1 MSYGMQIRTVNGL
14 ESIENLRSL
23 REIYRATTT
32 SASGSQFIGLGA
44 TASNTA
50 VFFNINDG
58 GNPPNVSWSGSTF
71 IWSAISV
78 NANPTS
84 NFEYVI
90 CRFK

>member
-23 REIYRATTT
+23 REIYRDTTT
-32 SASGSQFIGLGA
+32 SSSGSQSIGLGA

-58 GNPPNVSWSGSTF
+58 GNSPSISWSGSTF
-71 IWSAISV
+71 IWTAVPSAS
-78 NANPTS
+78 NPTS
-84 NFEYVI
+84 NFEYII

>member
-14 ESIENLRSL
+14 ENIENLRSL
-23 REIYRATTT
+23 REIYRTTTT
-32 SASGSQFIGLGA
+32 SSSGSQAIGLGA
-44 TASNTA
+44 TSSNTA

-58 GNPPNVSWSGSTF
+58 GNPPNISWSGSTL
-71 IWSAISV
+71 IWTAISV

-84 NFEYVI
+84 NFEFIV